1 MLVKAEKRLFFFSCC
16 KKNKNTI
23 TPFFA
28 MHIYL
33 NTLFCKSYIIYKKTL
48 MYSQKKSPKGI
59 FLFLVPLHIHIV
71 QDSPHLHA
79 SNASHIFFFFFFS
92 SFLQLKFL
100 FLFFLAATSQRKV
113 FNYVQLI
120 RSDGTPPTQAPPS
133 NSGCPSPLLRQ
144 FRCRRLGTVC
154 LDMR

>member
-1 MLVKAEKRLFFFSCC
+1 
-16 KKNKNTI
+16 
-23 TPFFA
+23 

-79 SNASHIFFFFFFS
+79 SNASHIFFFFFF
-92 SFLQLKFL
+92 
-100 FLFFLAATSQRKV
+100 FLFFAAKIFIFIFFSSHLPKEG
-113 FNYVQLI
+113 F
-120 RSDGTPPTQAPPS
+120 
-133 NSGCPSPLLRQ
+133 
-144 FRCRRLGTVC
+144 
-154 LDMR
+154 